1 MKLLHHS
8 PVHLYV
14 LLLAAFLLSS
24 GCSTHSYRLMQET
37 EQQTREQAVI
47 SRVAESLEALEQRI
61 SKAQANEYAVY
72 APGAMDKA
80 LSSLESARNYYE
92 RFRLEPDNVN
102 KSISLFFG
110 DTMGEKALSL
120 ISEANAALNHAE
132 SIKHQAD
139 QLFAEVNENFE
150 WLRKFQAQTYFP
162 YEYEDIV
169 RHHQRLIGM
178 VADGRLDLA
187 QDRSSQLK
195 REQKALEIAAAQRF
209 YLDDISKRIEREGRY
224 KLERFAS
231 LSYNRS
237 VNALNQARHIIAS
250 NPRDE
255 AAVTAARDQ
264 VVFTFAVAHAIAND
278 MEKLQKMD
286 REEMERW
293 LIVLTNRIYDASR
306 ALGIKDLR
314 NQSVLDQLAQVA
326 EAASQQDA
334 MLDTGVAVASAKA
347 EKTPANT
354 TADKKDETATATATA
369 DQVTD
374 AGSDTG
380 SGNNTD
386 AELAGRVSQLEKTLS
401 EQINALSQQ
410 LKAMKASQQQVTA
423 PQIAPQYN
431 AGDDVPL
438 GERKSLFFYR

>member
-14 LLLAAFLLSS
+14 LLLAAFILSS

-47 SRVAESLEALEQRI
+47 SRVSESLEALEQRVA
-61 SKAQANEYAVY
+61 KAQANEYAVY
-72 APGAMDKA
+72 APRAMDQA
-80 LSSLESARNYYE
+80 LASLDSARNYYE
-92 RFRLEPDNVN
+92 RFRMEPDNVN

-120 ISEANAALNHAE
+120 ISEANAALNQAE
-132 SIKHQAD
+132 AIKQRAD

-169 RHHQRLIGM
+169 RHQQRLIGM
-178 VADGRLDLA
+178 VADGRLDQA
-187 QDRSSQLK
+187 QERSSQLK
-195 REQKALEIAAAQRF
+195 REQRALEIAAAQRF

-224 KLERFAS
+224 KLERFAA

-237 VNALNQARHIIAS
+237 VAALNQAKHIIAT

-255 AAVTAARDQ
+255 AAVTEARDR
-264 VVFTFAVAHAIAND
+264 VVFSFAVAQAIAND

-293 LIVLTNRIYDASR
+293 LMVLTNRIYDAGK
-306 ALGIKDLR
+306 ALGIRDLR

-326 EAASQQDA
+326 DAASRQDAVMAAAPVAAPAETPQAAPADNEAPEAALAGTAEQTAARQ
-334 MLDTGVAVASAKA
+334 DTG
-347 EKTPANT
+347 
-354 TADKKDETATATATA
+354 AT
-369 DQVTD
+369 
-374 AGSDTG
+374 
-380 SGNNTD
+380 

-401 EQINALSQQ
+401 EQIQALSQQ
-410 LKAMKASQQQVTA
+410 LNTMKASQQQVAA
-423 PQIAPQYN
+423 PPQYS
-431 AGDDVPL
+431 ADEDIPL
-438 GERKSLFFYR
+438 SERKSLFFYR